1 MDKIAITI
9 SILSLK
15 IFETMFLL
23 MIKTYYYTYLFENI
37 LILYLISTWIIYIAY
52 KFEENYEYN

>member
-37 LILYLISTWIIYIAY
+37 LILYLIST
-52 KFEENYEYN
+52 